1 MLLKFTGIE
10 VSKSGSSFIM
20 AEALENNKI
29 KGVIG
34 EVGLQRVGDRFN
46 AFNLT
51 INMVVDPGGT
61 LSYDKGEQL
70 MQQFRKQLLGKKVEI
85 AEIIVPCPIC
95 GKGFNTEQGM
105 KQHMRMVHKEKKKTT
120 KKSKKT
126 TDTKKKKQTKT
137 SRSKRKKQA

>member
-1 MLLKFTGIE
+1 
-10 VSKSGSSFIM
+10 M

-51 INMVVDPGGT
+51 INMVVDPKGT
-61 LSYDKGEQL
+61 LTYDKGEQL

-105 KQHMRMVHKEKKKTT
+105 KQHMRMVHKEKKKNKPT
-120 KKSKKT
+120 KKT
-126 TDTKKKKQTKT
+126 TGTRTKKQTKT
-137 SRSKRKKQA
+137 SRSKSKKQK

>member
-1 MLLKFTGIE
+1 
-10 VSKSGSSFIM
+10 M
-20 AEALENNKI
+20 AEALEENKI

-105 KQHMRMVHKEKKKTT
+105 KQHMRMTHKKKVKKKPASKT
-120 KKSKKT
+120 KKTSSRS
-126 TDTKKKKQTKT
+126 KKKKSTKPT
-137 SRSKRKKQA
+137 RTKRKKTAKK

>member
-1 MLLKFTGIE
+1 
-10 VSKSGSSFIM
+10 M

-51 INMVVDPGGT
+51 INMVVDPKGT
-61 LSYDKGEQL
+61 LTYDKGEQL

-105 KQHMRMVHKEKKKTT
+105 KQHMRMVHKEKKK
-120 KKSKKT
+120 KKPTKKT
-126 TDTKKKKQTKT
+126 TGTRNKKQTKT
-137 SRSKRKKQA
+137 SRSKSKKQK